1 MLPDKAHEGTFGRL
15 LHVLCDVCAGIGGLV
30 LVGMAMLAV
39 VSVIGRAFFNAP
51 ILGDVELVQLG
62 TAVCVAL
69 FLPYTQ
75 MRGGNI
81 IVDVFTQSASPRT
94 QRWLDGLGTFFY
106 TLVMALI
113 AWRVY
118 VGGEQALEYQDS
130 SMLLGFPI
138 WITYMLMVPGLAL
151 CALIG
156 AYHTWWHWSG
166 ARARFDAETA
176 RGSLGADRQERAS

>member
-30 LVGMAMLAV
+30 LVGMAMLTV

-118 VGGEQALEYQDS
+118 VGGE
-130 SMLLGFPI
+130 
-138 WITYMLMVPGLAL
+138 
-151 CALIG
+151 
-156 AYHTWWHWSG
+156 
-166 ARARFDAETA
+166 
-176 RGSLGADRQERAS
+176 